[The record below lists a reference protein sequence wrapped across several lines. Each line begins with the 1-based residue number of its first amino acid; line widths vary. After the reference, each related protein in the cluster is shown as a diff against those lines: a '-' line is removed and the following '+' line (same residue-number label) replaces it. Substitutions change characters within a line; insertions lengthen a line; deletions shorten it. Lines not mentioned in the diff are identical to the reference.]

1 MTLKQSAHIEA
12 PVEKVFDFFKDPANW
27 QELTSGD
34 ITFKDVVL
42 TREGV
47 GTHYTWVARMGRLH
61 LEGFN
66 VFTEFVPT
74 RRITD
79 RSSRA
84 FEGTWTYTFEP
95 EGTGTRLTLENHS
108 RSIWGLPP
116 LSWLVDRSA
125 ARTHEQTMAALRA
138 RMEA

>member
-12 PVEKVFDFFKDPANW
+12 PVEKVFDFFKNPANW

-34 ITFKDVVL
+34 IAFKDVR
-42 TREGV
+42 TTKEGV
-47 GTHYTWVARMGRLH
+47 GTHYTWVATMGPLH

-66 VFTEFVPT
+66 VFTDFVPN

-95 EGTGTRLTLENHS
+95 EGSGTRLTLENHA
-108 RSIWGLPP
+108 RSFWGLPP
-116 LSWLVDRSA
+116 LSRLMDRSA
-125 ARTHEQTMAALRA
+125 ARSHARTMSALRA
-138 RMEA
+138 RMET